1 MDVAAHPA
9 SQLIHY
15 AKGRFQRQN
24 LFKDLRILVGNY
36 TALRP
41 EDVSDGDILVV
52 LCDSALPFL
61 FASHNPRHH
70 LTEILLR
77 LGAARNQEQPSH
89 LVAEELLLILRLIR
103 VKDGEHTI
111 VELAEPNYGLLP
123 PAD

>member
-15 AKGRFQRQN
+15 AKGRFQRRN

-61 FASHNPRHH
+61 FASHNPQHH
-70 LTEILLR
+70 LAQILLR
-77 LGAARNQEQPSH
+77 LGAARNQEQPAH
-89 LVAEELLLILRLIR
+89 LVAEELLLILKLVH
-103 VKDGEHTI
+103 VKDGERTL
-111 VELAEPNYGLLP
+111 VELAEPNPALLP
-123 PAD
+123 LAN